1 MVNYS
6 GSENIGNVKH
16 LRHNDGQQTHFDQK
30 SLFESLAEMRN
41 GIKYKATNKTKDRT
55 DRNSYLNINSV
66 RHNIGNI
73 KEFLHKNITD
83 ILFLAET
90 KIGNSFPDCQFAVD
104 NYTMWRADRNSHGGG
119 LMAFMRS
126 SLAGDRKI
134 DFGFKNI
141 ESITIEIRT
150 ETDRLCFTEVYK
162 PPSMKHDV
170 FKTDI
175 SNTCE
180 NLLSRYDNLFILGD
194 LNYDMLDKDKSSNL
208 VDICDIYDIRNHIR
222 APTCFMGT
230 SKPSLLDV
238 ILTNKS
244 KLVNKT
250 LNFSSG
256 LSDFHNCITV
266 QVNCTVNSNKK
277 QTKLCRSFKDFDS
290 ENFIQDLEN
299 GRF

>member
-1 MVNYS
+1 
-6 GSENIGNVKH
+6 
-16 LRHNDGQQTHFDQK
+16 
-30 SLFESLAEMRN
+30 
-41 GIKYKATNKTKDRT
+41 
-55 DRNSYLNINSV
+55 
-66 RHNIGNI
+66 
-73 KEFLHKNITD
+73 
-83 ILFLAET
+83 
-90 KIGNSFPDCQFAVD
+90 
-104 NYTMWRADRNSHGGG
+104 
-119 LMAFMRS
+119 
-126 SLAGDRKI
+126 
-134 DFGFKNI
+134 
-141 ESITIEIRT
+141 
-150 ETDRLCFTEVYK
+150 
-162 PPSMKHDV
+162 MKHDV

-222 APTCFMGT
+222 APRCFMGT